1 MHLKVVPVAFSDTS
15 SDSIFPRFDFC
26 KFFDVIFAEFL
37 KIKGV
42 LFSRK
47 FLLRVQKF
55 CPLSWKYFCASLLS
69 SNGRIYVIRVV
80 LEEGN

>member
-1 MHLKVVPVAFSDTS
+1 M
-15 SDSIFPRFDFC
+15 
-26 KFFDVIFAEFL
+26 IFAVFL

-47 FLLRVQKF
+47 FLLRVQEI
-55 CPLSWKYFCASLLS
+55 CPLSWKYFYAPLLS
-69 SNGRIYVIRVV
+69 SNGRIYIIRDF